1 MAVRMVR
8 RRSGFR
14 LSPRLII
21 ALVIAV
27 VSIVGYFGNRAMNP
41 VTGRSQSLALSTEQ
55 EVALGLQAAPEMA
68 AQFGGLSRNAEGTR
82 LVKDMGFQLLAAAGE
97 AAQPY
102 TWDFHLLGDR
112 KTVNAFAL
120 PGGQIFITEALLERL
135 QTRGQLAG
143 VLGHE
148 IGHVLARHSS
158 EQMAKTKL
166 AQGLSTSAV
175 IAGSDSRAG
184 TYTSAAIAQFVSQF
198 ALMKYSRE
206 HELESDRLGVRF
218 MTLAG
223 YDPNSLK
230 DVMVILAQASGR
242 NPGASDF
249 MSTHPSSNRRIEEI
263 DEAIR
268 LEFPEGLPPN
278 LQP

>member
-1 MAVRMVR
+1 MAWRTGR

-14 LSPRLII
+14 FSPRLVI
-21 ALVIAV
+21 ALVIAL
-27 VSIVGYFGNRAMNP
+27 VSIVGYFGNRALNP
-41 VTGRSQSLALSTEQ
+41 VTGRTQSLALSTEQ

-82 LVKDMGFQLLAAAGE
+82 MVKDMGFQLLAVAGE

-102 TWDFHLLGDR
+102 TWDFHLLGDQA
-112 KTVNAFAL
+112 TVNAFAL
-120 PGGQIFITEALLERL
+120 PGGQIFITEALLGRL
-135 QTRGQLAG
+135 QTPGQLAG

-148 IGHVLARHSS
+148 FGHVLARHSS
-158 EQMAKTKL
+158 EQLAKTQL

-175 IAGSDSRAG
+175 IAGSDSRTGA
-184 TYTSAAIAQFVSQF
+184 YTSAAVAQFVSQF
-198 ALMKYSRE
+198 ALMRYSRE

-223 YDPNSLK
+223 YDPNALK
-230 DVMVILAQASGR
+230 DVMMILAEASGR
-242 NPGASDF
+242 DPGASDF
-249 MSTHPSSNRRIEEI
+249 MTTHPSSDRRIQEI

-278 LQP
+278 LLP